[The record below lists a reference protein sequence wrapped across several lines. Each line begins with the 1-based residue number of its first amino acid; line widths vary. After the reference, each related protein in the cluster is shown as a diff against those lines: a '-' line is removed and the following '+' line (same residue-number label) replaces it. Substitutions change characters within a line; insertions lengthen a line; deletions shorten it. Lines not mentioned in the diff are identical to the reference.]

1 MSDSA
6 DHEKLVPI
14 WDHIYELSARLK
26 TWVKAFFIATVLL
39 LVLPG
44 DLSWFSNPLQTYHP
58 LITVVLLQIRNRLL
72 PSQYILIGPTV
83 TTPLEIIVIGAAVF
97 GFGISLPVL
106 AYEVYKFIDP
116 AIKPSERQSLYPF
129 VTAFSLLFTA
139 GALFAFFVLIP
150 FVFLFSIPFFQ
161 STGIATYIDA
171 DQFYNLVFF
180 IIVATGAAFTLPLV
194 FVVLVKL
201 HFMGTAALRKNRKY
215 VWAFTLIAT
224 ALASPDGGPLADIAL
239 FIPMIIMIEGA
250 IWFAKRYEKD
260 GPTVN
265 RFDALTSQVAATPT
279 NCSYCGGQMD
289 RGGVFCSLCGRAR
302 I

>member
-1 MSDSA
+1 MTEES

-14 WDHIYELSARLK
+14 WDHVAELSVRLK
-26 TWVKAFFIATVLL
+26 VWVYAFFAATVLL

-44 DLSWFSNPLQTYHP
+44 DLSFFKNPLQLYHP
-58 LITVVLLQIRNRLL
+58 LITVILLDIRNRLL
-72 PSQYILIGPTV
+72 PPQYTLIGPTV
-83 TTPLEIIVIGAAVF
+83 TTPLEIIVVGAAVF

-106 AYEVYKFIDP
+106 VYELYKFVDP

-129 VTAFSLLFTA
+129 TIGFTILFLA

-150 FVFLFSIPFFQ
+150 FVFFFSIPFF
-161 STGIATYIDA
+161 SWVGVSTYIDA

-180 IIVATGAAFTLPLV
+180 IIVLTGLAFTLPLV

-201 HFMGTAALRKNRKY
+201 HFVGTTVLRKNRKY
-215 VWAFTLIAT
+215 VWAFTLVAT

-239 FIPMIIMIEGA
+239 FIPMIILIEGA

-260 GPTVN
+260 EVPTTRSFLRVKSGPVIC
-265 RFDALTSQVAATPT
+265 A
-279 NCSYCGGQMD
+279 YCGGPMD
-289 RGGVFCSLCGRAR
+289 PGGVFCGLCGKAR
-302 I
+302 V